1 MCQLHGQQCFIF
13 VVGQSGNYKMKN
25 CTRNKPEQLMIWTHF
40 ESKCLCWSFAPWNRK
55 LYKCTAVD
63 QECKV
68 KHKTAKSLLN
78 LYLILNSFGRCWT
91 TLGSLSTCT
100 ALCHPSCDV
109 KVRLKEQGMK
119 HIIYI
124 IYYILSK
131 YLCVTMTS
139 VSESMPHG
147 SPTLMLSPTKLAGP
161 WEWDCLH
168 RPWEWDCP
176 HRPWEWDCS
185 HRPWEWDCLHRPWEW
200 DCPHRPWEWDCPHR
214 PWEWDCPHRPW
225 EWDCPHRVWEWDR
238 PQTLWVGLPT
248 QTPGVGL
255 PTQTLGVGL
264 PTQTLGVGLPTQ
276 TLGVG
281 LPTQTLGVG
290 PPTQTLGVG
299 LPTQTLGGTL
309 GVGPP
314 TQTLGVGPPTQT
326 LGVGLPTQSLKTEA
340 KWVKKWSHKKSI
352 SFY

>member
-13 VVGQSGNYKMKN
+13 IVGQSSNYKMKN

-40 ESKCLCWSFAPWNRK
+40 ESKCLCWSFAPWNWK

-131 YLCVTMTS
+131 
-139 VSESMPHG
+139 
-147 SPTLMLSPTKLAGP
+147 
-161 WEWDCLH
+161 
-168 RPWEWDCP
+168 
-176 HRPWEWDCS
+176 
-185 HRPWEWDCLHRPWEW
+185 
-200 DCPHRPWEWDCPHR
+200 
-214 PWEWDCPHRPW
+214 
-225 EWDCPHRVWEWDR
+225 
-238 PQTLWVGLPT
+238 
-248 QTPGVGL
+248 
-255 PTQTLGVGL
+255 
-264 PTQTLGVGLPTQ
+264 
-276 TLGVG
+276 
-281 LPTQTLGVG
+281 
-290 PPTQTLGVG
+290 
-299 LPTQTLGGTL
+299 
-309 GVGPP
+309 
-314 TQTLGVGPPTQT
+314 
-326 LGVGLPTQSLKTEA
+326 
-340 KWVKKWSHKKSI
+340 
-352 SFY
+352 